1 MFLGKKVRSM
11 VQNKSFSF
19 YISGHLKGQSH
30 CKKTAMEML
39 DLFSR
44 MEKSLQLLKIPLLQG
59 KKKSGWLLNQHEVR
73 AMGFHS

>member
-1 MFLGKKVRSM
+1 M

-59 KKKSGWLLNQHEVR
+59 KKILDGY
-73 AMGFHS
+73 